1 MKQFHNRPVLWGS
14 KESGL
19 EITTNTEIAAPT
31 RRVALWITA
40 DEADALM
47 AVLLHCPDAP
57 HIAGA
62 TTERLMCRVAGVHR
76 NLKRRALRRK
86 TGDRASRRMV
96 VRR

>member
-1 MKQFHNRPVLWGS
+1 M
-14 KESGL
+14 
-19 EITTNTEIAAPT
+19 EITTKIEDIATT

-76 NLKRRALRRK
+76 DLKRASVRRK
-86 TGDRASRRMV
+86 TGERAVSRRVV